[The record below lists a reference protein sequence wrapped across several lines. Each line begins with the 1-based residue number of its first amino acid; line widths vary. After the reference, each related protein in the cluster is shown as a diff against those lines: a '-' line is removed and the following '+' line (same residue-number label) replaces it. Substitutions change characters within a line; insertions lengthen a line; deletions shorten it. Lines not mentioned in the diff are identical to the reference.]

1 MGSEVKTIKVKSL
14 RTFAK
19 AWDFET
25 VIYSIG
31 DITLPFAVNITQM
44 GFFAISLIVLSVLYS
59 LIPPLG
65 NLSAIAKYIVFPFLL
80 MKAATKLKVDGK
92 KPYMWIFGEIKY
104 LFFQPKK
111 LNRFRP
117 YKKTQN
123 FSFEV
128 TNLEAEVR

>member
-1 MGSEVKTIKVKSL
+1 MSEKKAVKKISL

-31 DITLPFAVNITQM
+31 DLTLPFAVNITQL
-44 GFFAISLIVLSVLYS
+44 GFFALSFLFLAIIYAI
-59 LIPPLG
+59 IPPLG
-65 NLSAIAKYIVFPFLL
+65 NISPLGRYVVFPFLL

-92 KPYMWIFGEIKY
+92 KPYKWMYGELKY
-104 LFFQPKK
+104 LFFQPKR

-117 YKKTQN
+117 YREAKE
-123 FSFEV
+123 FSFEPV
-128 TNLEAEVR
+128 NLKPEVK